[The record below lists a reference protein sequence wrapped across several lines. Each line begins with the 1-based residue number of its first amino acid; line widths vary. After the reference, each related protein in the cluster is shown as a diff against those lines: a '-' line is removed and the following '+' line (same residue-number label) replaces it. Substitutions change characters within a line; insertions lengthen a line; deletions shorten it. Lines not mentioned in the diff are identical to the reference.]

1 MMLTRTPGV
10 YRAESDTEA
19 LIDVLQ
25 RGAYAQGKRVLDV
38 GTGGGAVALAAARA
52 GAATVT
58 AVDLSARSVAA
69 ARLNAKLAGLVVDV
83 HRGDLFAPVAGR
95 RFDLVV
101 SNPPYVPAATARLPR
116 HTRARCWDGG
126 IDGRAVLDRICAG
139 APDVLTDDGRILL
152 VHSAL
157 CGTQATVDALGAAGI
172 VATVLARVRIPFGPV
187 LRARAALLEE
197 RGLIGPGERTEE
209 LVVIGG
215 TR

>member
-1 MMLTRTPGV
+1 M
-10 YRAESDTEA
+10 
-19 LIDVLQ
+19 
-25 RGAYAQGKRVLDV
+25 RVVSPLRNHPHV
-38 GTGGGAVALAAARA
+38 
-52 GAATVT
+52 
-58 AVDLSARSVAA
+58 
-69 ARLNAKLAGLVVDV
+69 
-83 HRGDLFAPVAGR
+83 
-95 RFDLVV
+95 FDLVV

-116 HTRARCWDGG
+116 HSRARCWEGG
-126 IDGRAVLDRICAG
+126 VDGRAVLDRICAG

-172 VATVLARVRIPFGPV
+172 VATVLARIRIPFGPV